1 MSRYRLGDRVVE
13 VAGQSYCL
21 RLSVAALAQ
30 MASVFEAESPKA
42 LADCLRKADV
52 TDWNRVFRCVSTPTP
67 ISDFGREELMQI
79 LPELSALIADGLGA

>member
-1 MSRYRLGDRVVE
+1 MSAYRLGDRVVE
-13 VAGQSYCL
+13 VAGQSYRL

-52 TDWNRVFRCVSTPTP
+52 VDWNKVFRCVATP
-67 ISDFGREELMQI
+67 ILASDVTREELVKI
-79 LPELSALIADGLGA
+79 LPEISALIAEGLGA